1 LYSNMRANAL
11 SDTEL
16 RRKAVEELN
25 HMVTRIN
32 RGEVIPEPVKQ
43 LPVLGG
49 RPLNRA
55 QNLAKIAEIRAKFGL
70 KGVRS

>member
-1 LYSNMRANAL
+1 
-11 SDTEL
+11 
-16 RRKAVEELN
+16 
-25 HMVTRIN
+25 
-32 RGEVIPEPVKQ
+32 
-43 LPVLGG
+43 LGG